1 MGPPP
6 KKAAPAAETT
16 TDDNASAPAPKP
28 SVKSMG
34 LNIPMMM
41 PGMGP
46 PPKKAA
52 PAAEP
57 VEESA
62 ATVEQRQSSL
72 NKHRRPTIHVPRES
86 RTAFDILPDDD
97 AVAAYLA
104 NQSQPSMFFFFR
116 FFCYFFFCYH
126 FFIFSPTFSPF
137 LDNPNPHP
145 PHLNSFLNPTNIT
158 HRFVWPW

>member
-1 MGPPP
+1 MGMPGMGPPP
-6 KKAAPAAETT
+6 KKAPAPAAETT

-116 FFCYFFFCYH
+116 FSFFFLFVFFSAQLFPLFCTTPTPTPYVSTH
-126 FFIFSPTFSPF
+126 F
-137 LDNPNPHP
+137 
-145 PHLNSFLNPTNIT
+145 
-158 HRFVWPW
+158 